1 MVASSATGHGT
12 SDGTR
17 EIESVTSMDK
27 EEVIKILEENQITNV
42 HPPVTIKS
50 KLKVYVDLLNEM
62 EMIDRYTWLMDFGK
76 KSASVPERFKLKEF
90 EVPGCQSQTWLVPH
104 FTYED
109 TIYFTA
115 DSAALISKGMVC
127 LLADVFS
134 NSTRSDIAS
143 FELKE
148 LDGLNLDNLLTPGRR
163 NGVYSMLKVIQ
174 GYGSRKH

>member
-1 MVASSATGHGT
+1 MVVTCPKCGT
-12 SDGTR
+12 VINR
-17 EIESVTSMDK
+17 K
-27 EEVIKILEENQITNV
+27 EWDEVKNKWKEGNKITNV
-42 HPPVTIKS
+42 HPPITIQS
-50 KLKVYVDLLNEM
+50 KLKTYVDLLNKM
-62 EMIDRYTWLMDFGK
+62 EMMDRYTWLMDFGK
-76 KSASVPERFKLKEF
+76 KSAIVPERFKLPEF

-143 FELKE
+143 FEEKS
-148 LDGLNLDNLLTPGRR
+148 LDDLNLDVLLTPGRR

-174 GYGSRKH
+174 WHLSRKD

>member
-1 MVASSATGHGT
+1 MGMA
-12 SDGTR
+12 
-17 EIESVTSMDK
+17 
-27 EEVIKILEENQITNV
+27 Q
-42 HPPVTIKS
+42 
-50 KLKVYVDLLNEM
+50 EM
-62 EMIDRYTWLMDFGK
+62 EQAQQTPIQKRLERYIEILNGMDDTMDRYTWLMEFGK
-76 KSASVPERFKLKEF
+76 KSATVPERFKLKEF

-143 FELKE
+143 FEEKS
-148 LDGLNLDNLLTPGRR
+148 LDGLNLDVLLTAGRR

-174 GYGSRKH
+174 SYGSHKD